1 MNSHALLSAL
11 CAAALAATA
20 PASAAERVRPNF
32 IVIYADDL
40 RADGLSGLGGQVAT
54 PNLDRLLARSL
65 NFKHAA
71 VVSALCTPSRAQ
83 LLTGRYSSQN
93 GVADLPAEKPGDTS
107 LRRTRFNP
115 GEPLV
120 AELLRT
126 AGYFTGAV
134 GKWHIDNS
142 PASCGFDFA
151 RTVYGNGDY
160 YDQTFIDEHGRIHPT
175 SGHVE
180 DANAAFGRE
189 FLSRARAEQRPF
201 FLFYNTRA
209 PHMDSRYAWPSDTET
224 RARLPAE
231 NFRLPATLDG
241 SLAGKPPY
249 LEQSRLRTQA
259 IHYGYLDADRVR
271 QHQQEYHAVVAEL
284 DAKIQPLLE
293 VVERVGLAKSTFIIF
308 MGDNGWFLG
317 EHLFT
322 SKVLA
327 YEESMRVPLFIAG
340 PGVRPGSSSELASNL
355 DLAPT
360 LLELAGQ
367 PVPAKVYGRS
377 LKPVL
382 LRAGEMPLR
391 DALLFEMAPAPD
403 TGRNPFIRAL
413 RTGSLKLIRT
423 YRMGSETDVEFV
435 EFYDLEHDALERNNV
450 ASDPAYASRLR
461 AMNERMDREIEAIAR
476 HP

>member
-1 MNSHALLSAL
+1 MNSHALLWAL
-11 CAAALAATA
+11 CAAALAAPA

-54 PNLDRLLARSL
+54 PHLDRLLARSL
-65 NFKHAA
+65 NFKHAV

-126 AGYFTGAV
+126 AGYVTGAV

-160 YDQTFIDEHGRIHPT
+160 YDQTFTDEHGRIHPT

-180 DANAAFGRE
+180 DANAAFGQA
-189 FLSRARAEQRPF
+189 FLAHARAEQRPF

-209 PHMDSRYAWPSDTET
+209 PHMDSRYAWPSDPET
-224 RARLPAE
+224 RERLPAE
-231 NFRLPATLDG
+231 GFRLPETLDG

-249 LEQSRLRTQA
+249 LERSRLRTQA
-259 IHYGYLDADRVR
+259 IHYGYLESDRVR
-271 QHQQEYHAVVAEL
+271 QHQQEYHAAIAEL

-293 VVERVGLAKSTFIIF
+293 AVEREGLSDSTYIIF

-340 PGVRPGSSSELASNL
+340 PGISAGASAELASNL
-355 DLAPT
+355 DIAPT
-360 LLELAGQ
+360 LLELAAQ

-377 LKPVL
+377 LRTVL
-382 LRAGEMPLR
+382 LGGRGSALR
-391 DALLFEMAPAPD
+391 DAVLYEMAPAPD

-413 RTGSLKLIRT
+413 RSASLKLIRT
-423 YRMGSETDVEFV
+423 YRMGSESEVEFV
-435 EFYDLEHDALERNNV
+435 ELYDLELDPHERSNV
-450 ASDPAYASRLR
+450 ADDPAYAGRLQ
-461 AMNERMDREIEAIAR
+461 ALSERMDREIEAIAR
-476 HP
+476 HR